1 MFLILAATGKNALT
15 ITIPDIYA
23 LKTSEMLN
31 QSTNKIIIS
40 HYFLFDVQLL
50 QLLFSTYDNT

>member
-1 MFLILAATGKNALT
+1 MFLIWAATGKNALT

-40 HYFLFDVQLL
+40 HYFLFDCPTVAALV
-50 QLLFSTYDNT
+50 FYIW

>member
-40 HYFLFDVQLL
+40 HYFLFDCPTVAALV
-50 QLLFSTYDNT
+50 FYI